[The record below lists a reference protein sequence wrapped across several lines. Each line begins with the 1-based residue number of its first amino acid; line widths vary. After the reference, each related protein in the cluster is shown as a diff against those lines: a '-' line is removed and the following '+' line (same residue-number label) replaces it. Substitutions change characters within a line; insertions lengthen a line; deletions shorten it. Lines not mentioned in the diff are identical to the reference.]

1 MSLAIMNEFEGKVAI
16 VTGGASGIG
25 RAVCKA
31 LARRGALVTV
41 ADLDIEGAEQVAS
54 SIKEAGDQARA
65 VKVDVTKQAEVA
77 ALVDGVAHHHG
88 RLDYMF
94 NNAGIT
100 VGGEFRDTTL
110 EHWQTALDVDFW
122 SVVHGTMSAY
132 RLMVRQG
139 SGHIVNTSSIGGL
152 IPVPIG
158 TPYAAA
164 KHAVVGFSTSL
175 RTEAAGVGVKVSVV
189 CPGHVETSVS
199 DRAVYATRFSSEEA
213 LAEIMARGRTMSATD
228 CAKVILRG
236 VARNRAIITVTWTAR
251 LIWWVYR
258 LAPGAVIYLFQR
270 MARQLGELRVES

>member
-1 MSLAIMNEFEGKVAI
+1 MTGFEGKVAI

-25 RAVCKA
+25 RAVCEA

-41 ADLDIEGAEQVAS
+41 ADLDVEGAEQVVNS
-54 SIKEAGDQARA
+54 LKDAGGQARA
-65 VKVDVTKQAEVA
+65 VRVDVTKQAEVE
-77 ALVDGVAHHHG
+77 ALVEGVARHYG

-122 SVVHGTMSAY
+122 SVVYGTMSAY
-132 RLMVRQG
+132 RQMLRQG

-175 RTEAAGVGVKVSVV
+175 RTEAAGLGVKVSVV

-213 LAEIMARGRTMSATD
+213 LAEIMARGRTMPAAD
-228 CAKVILRG
+228 CANVILRG

-258 LAPGAVIYLFQR
+258 IAPGAVSYLFQR
-270 MARQLGELRVES
+270 MARRLGELRVES

>member
-1 MSLAIMNEFEGKVAI
+1 MMAEYEGKVAI

-25 RAVCKA
+25 RAVCEA

-41 ADLDIEGAEQVAS
+41 ADLDIDGAEQVAS
-54 SIKEAGDQARA
+54 SIGEAGGQARA
-65 VKVDVTKQAEVA
+65 VKVDVTKQSEVA
-77 ALVDGVAHHHG
+77 ALVEGVAHRHG

-175 RTEAAGVGVKVSVV
+175 RTEAAGLGVKVSVV

-199 DRAVYATRFSSEEA
+199 DRAVYATRFRSEEA
-213 LAEIMARGRTMSATD
+213 LAEIMARGRTMSAAD
-228 CAKVILRG
+228 CATVILRG

-258 LAPGAVIYLFQR
+258 LAPDAVIYLFQR
-270 MARQLGELRVES
+270 MARQLGDLRVES

>member
-1 MSLAIMNEFEGKVAI
+1 MTIEFEGKVAI

-25 RAVCKA
+25 RAVCEA

-54 SIKEAGDQARA
+54 SIREAGGQARA
-65 VKVDVTKQAEVA
+65 YKVDVTKQAEVE
-77 ALVDGVAHHHG
+77 ALVEGVAHLHG
-88 RLDYMF
+88 KLDYMF

-110 EHWQTALDVDFW
+110 EHWQAALDVDFW

-132 RLMVRQG
+132 RQMVRQG

-175 RTEAAGVGVKVSVV
+175 RTEAAGLGVKVSVV
-189 CPGHVETSVS
+189 CPGHVDTSVS

-213 LAEIMARGRTMSATD
+213 LAEIMARGRTMSAAD
-228 CAKVILRG
+228 CAHVILRG
-236 VARNRAIITVTWTAR
+236 VARNRAIIIVTWTAH
-251 LIWWVYR
+251 LIWRVYR
-258 LAPGAVIYLFQR
+258 IAPGAVIYLFTR
-270 MARQLGELRVES
+270 MARRLGDLRVES